1 MKKVFIT
8 AVSLLIF
15 ALNLPAAGNAV
26 KGKVVKY
33 PLNVRAG
40 AGMKYTALL
49 QLDKDYEVEITAVGK
64 QWLAIRP
71 PENTRV
77 WVLKDSVRN
86 GKLAHNV
93 NFRSGPSTGYEAV
106 GIGRQG
112 MKVTVHGKATQSG
125 WIQITAPKNIDLYIG
140 KPAVTA
146 DKKALAKLPKLQ
158 EPSSKPLPN
167 EELIKLEGNFLTA
180 SKDITV
186 TGYVY
191 AEKQSYLKTVSHV
204 FYELVGEENLIPR
217 YLVMPNRNDLDKF
230 KDKKVRILGEF
241 YKVKGWKLPLLIV
254 KTVRA
259 AE

>member
-1 MKKVFIT
+1 
-8 AVSLLIF
+8 
-15 ALNLPAAGNAV
+15 
-26 KGKVVKY
+26 
-33 PLNVRAG
+33 
-40 AGMKYTALL
+40 
-49 QLDKDYEVEITAVGK
+49 
-64 QWLAIRP
+64 
-71 PENTRV
+71 
-77 WVLKDSVRN
+77 
-86 GKLAHNV
+86 
-93 NFRSGPSTGYEAV
+93 
-106 GIGRQG
+106 
-112 MKVTVHGKATQSG
+112 
-125 WIQITAPKNIDLYIG
+125 
-140 KPAVTA
+140 TA
-146 DKKALAKLPKLQ
+146 DKKALARLPKLQ

-217 YLVMPNRNDLDKF
+217 YMVMPNRNDLDKF